1 MAETLPSDIT
11 PECILRR
18 LTTRIV
24 GRELR
29 VQAVLG
35 STNDAAMAAG
45 SDGAPEGLCILADR
59 QESGRGRSGRAWCS
73 KGGVG
78 LYTSVLLRPELPAH
92 RLSCLTL
99 LAGLAVLEAIR
110 AVSPLQ
116 PRLKWPNDILLDGRK
131 TAGILAEMATEGSRV
146 SRLVIG
152 IGLNVNHQ
160 PEDFPPEVR
169 PLATS
174 LAQSLGRTL
183 DRGEVAAAL
192 YTALDR
198 WYQRFLATGPDDVV
212 AAARRET
219 ATLGRPVTVLADGA
233 AWNGVALDLDGDGAL
248 LVRDAGGAVRRVLAD
263 DVSIR

>member
-1 MAETLPSDIT
+1 MPETLPSDII
-11 PECILRR
+11 PERIRQR
-18 LTTRIV
+18 LTTRVV
-24 GRELR
+24 GRELHVR
-29 VQAVLG
+29 AVLG
-35 STNDAAMAAG
+35 STNDAAMTAG
-45 SDGAPEGLCILADR
+45 SAGAPEGLCILADR
-59 QESGRGRSGRAWCS
+59 QERGRGRSGRTWCS
-73 KGGVG
+73 QGGVG

-92 RLSCLTL
+92 RLSCVTL

-110 AVSPLQ
+110 AVSPLR
-116 PRLKWPNDILLDGRK
+116 PCVKWPNDILLDGRK

-146 SRLVIG
+146 SRVVIG

-198 WYQRFLATGPDDVV
+198 WYQSFLVTGCEEVV

-219 ATLGRPVTVLADGA
+219 VTLGRSVTVLAEGA
-233 AWNGVALDLDGDGAL
+233 AWTGVALDLDRDGAL
-248 LVRDAGGAVRRVLAD
+248 LVRDAAGAVHRVLAD